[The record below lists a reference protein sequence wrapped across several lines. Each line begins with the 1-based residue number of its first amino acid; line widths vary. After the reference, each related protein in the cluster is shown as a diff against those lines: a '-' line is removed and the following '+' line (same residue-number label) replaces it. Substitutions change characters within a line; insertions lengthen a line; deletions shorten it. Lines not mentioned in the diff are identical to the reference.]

1 MDKRNFSL
9 NFPLADKAVAK
20 KQISNQKTTTGKLS
34 TDLWD
39 LYELQRSLVRI
50 KSTFHKLVLKYLRK
64 SNVTE
69 FLNLKDLASVF

>member
-1 MDKRNFSL
+1 MDKRNFLL
-9 NFPLADKAVAK
+9 NFPLAEKAVAN
-20 KQISNQKTTTGKLS
+20 KQISKQKITTGKLS
-34 TDLWD
+34 TDLRD

-50 KSTFHKLVLKYLRK
+50 ESTFHKLVLKYLSK

>member
-1 MDKRNFSL
+1 MDKRNFPL
-9 NFPLADKAVAK
+9 NFPLAEEAVAN
-20 KQISNQKTTTGKLS
+20 KQISKQKITTGKLS
-34 TDLWD
+34 TDLRD

-50 KSTFHKLVLKYLRK
+50 ESTFHKLVLKYLRK

>member
-9 NFPLADKAVAK
+9 NFPLAEKAVAN
-20 KQISNQKTTTGKLS
+20 KQISKQKITTGKLS
-34 TDLWD
+34 TDLRD

-50 KSTFHKLVLKYLRK
+50 ESTFHKLVLKYLSK